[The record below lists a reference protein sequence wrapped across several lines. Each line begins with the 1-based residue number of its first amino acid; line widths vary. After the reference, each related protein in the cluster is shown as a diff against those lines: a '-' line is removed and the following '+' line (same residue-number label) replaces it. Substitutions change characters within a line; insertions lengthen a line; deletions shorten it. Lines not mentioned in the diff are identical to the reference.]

1 MPPQNAKPVSGAEIM
16 VDGAKLDNKYVSQL
30 LDVQVRDNLRLP
42 DTAVVRLR
50 DPDGT
55 YIDSHPFQPGAQLEI
70 KLAPIE
76 DLAAASL
83 FKGEIV
89 ALEPEFTEGHCIIAA
104 RAYDRG
110 HRLNRNR
117 RSKTFQNQTAE
128 DMVRAVGSAAGLS
141 AGTIE
146 STGVVHPY
154 FQQSMETDW
163 EFCWRLA
170 AMYDFEFFVDDRK
183 FSFRKRKRD
192 TAAATLTWGENLLTF
207 KPRMSAVGQVSEVRV
222 ANHDPKARQSLVGVA
237 SSSQPATS
245 AQAATTRS
253 AVIGKLAGGTVV
265 VADRVVTNAGDASKL
280 AQGTLDRLAS
290 AFVEAEG
297 KAFGNPEVCAGATV
311 KIENVGSFS
320 GDYVLSQTTHTFRG
334 GSGYTTT
341 FVISGRSAHTF
352 AELVRGGN
360 GNGKPSWA
368 SGLVIGTVTNT
379 NDPDGMGRVRVKFP
393 QLGEGI
399 EGWWAR
405 IATLNAGAE
414 RGVFM
419 LPQVNDEVVVG
430 FEHGDPRRPFV
441 LGCLYDGNRNKPPA
455 DLRDPSNDRKALFG
469 VKTDH
474 EVFVDGKQKMTLR
487 TGEKMTVEVNKN
499 GRNGTGDYLL
509 DAKGNIT
516 EKAAQAV
523 KIEANQTIDLKA
535 SQSVTVKG
543 SGTVNVESSGSLTL
557 KGATIDIQA
566 SGPLSLKGAII
577 NIG

>member
-1 MPPQNAKPVSGAEIM
+1 MPPKNPVSGAEVL

-42 DTAVVRLR
+42 DTAVVRMR

-55 YIDSHPFQPGAQLEI
+55 YIDTHPFKPGAMVEI
-70 KLAPIE
+70 KM
-76 DLAAASL
+76 AAIDEVAVVSL

-117 RSKTFQNQTAE
+117 TSRTFQNQSAE
-128 DMVRAVGSAAGLS
+128 DMVRAVAQAAGLS
-141 AGTIE
+141 AGTVE
-146 STGVVHPY
+146 STGAVHQF

-170 AMYDFEFFVDDRK
+170 SMYDFEFFVDDRK

-192 TAAATLTWGENLLTF
+192 AVAATLKWGEELLTF
-207 KPRMSAVGQVSEVRV
+207 KPRMSAVGQVSQVRV
-222 ANHDPKARQSLVGVA
+222 ANHDPKARQDLVGVA
-237 SSSQPATS
+237 SSSPPATT

-253 AVIGKLAGGTVV
+253 SLVGQLAGGTVT
-265 VADRVVTNAGDASKL
+265 VADRVVTTASEASKL
-280 AQGTLDRLAS
+280 AQSTLDRLS
-290 AFVEAEG
+290 SSFVEAEG
-297 KAFGNPEVCAGATV
+297 KAFGNPKVCAGATV
-311 KIENVGSFS
+311 KIESVGSFS
-320 GDYVLSQTTHTFRG
+320 GEYVLSQTMHTFRG
-334 GSGYTTT
+334 GSGYTTS

-352 AELVRGGN
+352 ADLVRSGN
-360 GNGKPSWA
+360 SNSNGKPSWA
-368 SGLVIGTVTNT
+368 SSLVIGIVTNT
-379 NDPDGMGRVRVKFP
+379 NDTDGMGRVRVKFP
-393 QLGEGI
+393 ALGDNI

-405 IATLNAGAE
+405 IATLNAGPE

-441 LGCLYDGNRNKPPA
+441 LGCLYNGSRGKTPA

-474 EVFVDGKQKMTLR
+474 EVFVAGTQKMTLR

-516 EKAAQAV
+516 EKAMQAV

-543 SGTVNVESSGSLTL
+543 SGTVNVESSGPLTL

-566 SGPLSLKGAII
+566 SGPLTLKGAII

>member
-1 MPPQNAKPVSGAEIM
+1 MLAKPKDPVAGAEVL
-16 VDGAKLDNKYVSQL
+16 VDGTTLDNKYVSQL
-30 LDVQVRDNLRLP
+30 LDLQVRDNLRLP
-42 DTAVVRLR
+42 DTAVVRMR

-55 YIDSHPFQPGAQLEI
+55 YIDSHPLQPGAALEI
-70 KLAPIE
+70 RMAAVEEVAPV
-76 DLAAASL
+76 SL
-83 FKGEIV
+83 FTGEIV
-89 ALEPEFTEGHCIIAA
+89 ALEPEFTEGQCIIAA

-117 RSKTFQNQTAE
+117 RSRTFQNQTAE
-128 DMVRAVGSAAGLS
+128 DMVKAIGQAAGLS
-141 AGTIE
+141 AGTVE
-146 STGVVHPY
+146 ATSAVHPF

-170 AMYDFEFFVDDRK
+170 AMFDFEFFVDDRK
-183 FSFRKRKRD
+183 FSFRKRKRG
-192 TAAATLTWGENLLTF
+192 AVAATLNWGEELLSF
-207 KPRMSAVGQVSEVRV
+207 KPRMSAVGQVSQVRV
-222 ANHDPKARQSLVGVA
+222 ANHDPKSRQDLVGVA
-237 SSSQPATS
+237 TSSQPATT
-245 AQAATTRS
+245 AQAASTRNS
-253 AVIGKLAGGTVV
+253 VIGMLAGGSVT
-265 VADRVVTNAGDASKL
+265 VADRVVTSANEATKL
-280 AQGTLDRLAS
+280 AQGTLDRLS
-290 AFVEAEG
+290 SSFVEAEG
-297 KAFGNPEVCAGATV
+297 KAFGNPKVCAGATV
-311 KIENVGSFS
+311 KIDRVGSFS
-320 GDYVLSQTTHTFRG
+320 GEYVLSQTTHTFRG
-334 GSGYTTT
+334 GSGYTTS

-352 AELVRGGN
+352 ADLVRS
-360 GNGKPSWA
+360 GNGKPGWA
-368 SGLVIGTVTNT
+368 SSLVIGIVTNT

-393 QLGEGI
+393 ALGDDI

-405 IATLNAGAE
+405 IATLNAGPE

-441 LGCLYDGNRNKPPA
+441 LGCLYNGSRAKPPA
-455 DLRDPSNDRKALFG
+455 DLKDPSNERKALFG

-487 TGEKMTVEVNKN
+487 TGEKMTVEVNRN
-499 GRNGTGDYLL
+499 GKNGTGDYLL

-535 SQSVTVKG
+535 NQSVTVKG
-543 SGTVNVESSGSLTL
+543 SGTVTVESAASLTL

-566 SGPLSLKGAII
+566 SGPLTLKGAII